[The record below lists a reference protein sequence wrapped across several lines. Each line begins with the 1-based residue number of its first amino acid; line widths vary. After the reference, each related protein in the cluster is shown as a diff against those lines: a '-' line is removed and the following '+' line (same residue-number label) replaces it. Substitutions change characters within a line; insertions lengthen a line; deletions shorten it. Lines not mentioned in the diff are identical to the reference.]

1 MSIKDVL
8 KLMKDEEVAYVD
20 IRFTDPRGKLQHVT
34 VIADEVDED
43 FLEEGFMFDGSSIA
57 GWKSIEASDMKLVF
71 DLDSVYMNAVQALTG
86 EGRLSGIV
94 LLALPP
100 ALFVTMYQLNSDYI
114 NLLFEYPLGNKMLAA
129 AVVLQVVG
137 ALVIKKFINIK
148 V

>member
-1 MSIKDVL
+1 MDKIGHLVRK
-8 KLMKDEEVAYVD
+8 
-20 IRFTDPRGKLQHVT
+20 RFKVWGT
-34 VIADEVDED
+34 
-43 FLEEGFMFDGSSIA
+43 
-57 GWKSIEASDMKLVF
+57 
-71 DLDSVYMNAVQALTG
+71 VQALTG

-148 V
+148 G